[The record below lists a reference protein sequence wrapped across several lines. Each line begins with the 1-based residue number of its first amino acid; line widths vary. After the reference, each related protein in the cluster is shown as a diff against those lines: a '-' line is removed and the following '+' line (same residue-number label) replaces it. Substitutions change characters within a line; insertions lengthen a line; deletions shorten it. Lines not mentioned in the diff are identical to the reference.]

1 MSGDAVLTLSE
12 QLDAMLLG
20 WLERTAGGRRPAE
33 PGQRA
38 TAVLS
43 IARAALDEVERFCAK
58 WDMTVERRGA
68 AVVIEGPALAVE
80 GFAAITGM
88 YRR

>member
-1 MSGDAVLTLSE
+1 MSGDAVLTRSE

-20 WLERTAGGRRPAE
+20 WLERTAGGRPPAE
-33 PGQRA
+33 PGLRG

-43 IARAALDEVERFCAK
+43 IARAALDEVERFNAK

-80 GFAAITGM
+80 GSAAITAI

>member
-1 MSGDAVLTLSE
+1 M
-12 QLDAMLLG
+12 
-20 WLERTAGGRRPAE
+20 AE
-33 PGQRA
+33 PGLSG

-43 IARAALDEVERFCAK
+43 IARAALDEVERFNAK

-80 GFAAITGM
+80 GSAAITAI